1 MRTATGTEAA
11 TVTEAVTEAATVT
24 ATVTEA
30 GTATATGT
38 GTGTATAT
46 ASGTGAGAEPEEVV
60 VVPITEELDLHH
72 FQPREVGSLVPE
84 YLEAAQ
90 AAGFVRVRV
99 VHGKGTGALR
109 ERVHAILRRHPAVAS
124 FALADERRGGWGATV
139 VELRPR

>member
-1 MRTATGTEAA
+1 MAGVITVTEAATEAA
-11 TVTEAVTEAATVT
+11 TVTVTEATTVTEAA
-24 ATVTEA
+24 
-30 GTATATGT
+30 TATATGT
-38 GTGTATAT
+38 GTEAVTAL
-46 ASGTGAGAEPEEVV
+46 GTGAELEEVV
-60 VVPITEELDLHH
+60 AVEISEELDLHH

-99 VHGKGTGALR
+99 VHGKGTGVLR

>member
-11 TVTEAVTEAATVT
+11 TVTVTEAATVT

-30 GTATATGT
+30 GTEAGTATATGT
-38 GTGTATAT
+38 GTGTAT